1 MEAAASL
8 MAAPHALLRSV
19 FFLFFSF
26 FFKFQKFFD
35 EIEKGKKRTSIDV
48 PGRRRSSVDDSRLP
62 PGFIILCSSSSP
74 HSVFSKK
81 KLFLYLRN
89 RIPRMFY
96 LLDRWK
102 KPKKKKAKNRNDTP
116 PRNLSLFSQTPEGSD
131 LHKNGLTLKF
141 SQKSLI

>member
-81 KLFLYLRN
+81 ENYFYIYETEFLGCFIYWTGGRNQRKKKPKIETTPPPPTTNTPPTKACSLQTLVSQTSVILLFLY
-89 RIPRMFY
+89 
-96 LLDRWK
+96 
-102 KPKKKKAKNRNDTP
+102 
-116 PRNLSLFSQTPEGSD
+116 
-131 LHKNGLTLKF
+131 
-141 SQKSLI
+141 